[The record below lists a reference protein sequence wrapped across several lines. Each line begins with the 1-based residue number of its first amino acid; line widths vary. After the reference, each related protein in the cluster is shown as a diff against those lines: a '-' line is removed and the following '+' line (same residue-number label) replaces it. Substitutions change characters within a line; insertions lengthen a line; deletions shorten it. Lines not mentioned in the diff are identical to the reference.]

1 VPPKGANT
9 SFLRD
14 PEITALSDAALRTFD
29 RAKRKALYQR
39 EETRIH
45 ELVPTVFFYWE
56 NALTAYNDDLHGYK
70 PAEYITDNWNSWEW
84 SI

>member
-1 VPPKGANT
+1 M
-9 SFLRD
+9 RD
-14 PEITALSDAALRTFD
+14 AEITELSDAALRTFD

-45 ELVPTVFFYWE
+45 ELVPAVFLYWE
-56 NALTAYNDDLHGYK
+56 TAVAAYNDELQGYS

-84 SI
+84 KL